1 MPYLQDFY
9 GFYNLWE
16 LNHKVTFDGVEKLI
30 YVNEGETLL
39 NVKEDLYSAWK
50 QWIQQEDYMKYYAP
64 FDTVGGESLVGSQS
78 LDTTFFLINDWR
90 IKPYPGSYTLN
101 IIGNLFEVDGES
113 VKIDADV
120 VTNVPNNIAINLNT
134 SVIVR
139 QINGGSGGSG
149 GLVTASLVDPQQD
162 ALFDIQGRVIS
173 IQSTL
178 SLPLTASLVNSQA
191 AILEDLQAKMTEV
204 WRLHGLDTG
213 SALTVTQTQRIV
225 SDIAQTI
232 STTGEGATQQT
243 VITRNP

>member
-16 LNHKVTFDGVEKLI
+16 LNHKVVFDGVERLI

-39 NVKEDLYSAWK
+39 DVKSDLYSAWK

-64 FDTVGGESLVGSQS
+64 FDTVGGEPIVGGQS
-78 LDTTFFLINDWR
+78 LDTTFFLINNWK
-90 IKPYPGSYTLN
+90 IKPYPGSYTLD
-101 IIGNLFEVDGES
+101 IIGNLFEVDGGS
-113 VKIDADV
+113 IKVDADV

-139 QINGGSGGSG
+139 QISTSGSAGGI
-149 GLVTASLVDPQQD
+149 VTASLVDPQQD

-178 SLPLTASLVNSQA
+178 SLPLTASLVPDQA
-191 AILEDLQAKMTEV
+191 AILEDLQSKLTEV
-204 WRLHGLDTG
+204 WKIHGLDA
-213 SALTVTQTQRIV
+213 SNPLLVTQTQRVV
-225 SDIAQTI
+225 SDVSQSI
-232 STTGEGATQQT
+232 STIGSGSTQQT
-243 VITRNP
+243 TLTRLP